1 MVTNILL
8 TSAGRRVSLLELFR
22 SRLSPGRGTVIAIDS
37 SDLSAAGQRADM
49 FVVVPRVDSGDYV
62 PTVIEICHH
71 NHVNL
76 LVPLIDTELGIW
88 GEEAAR
94 FHQNGI
100 LVNVPG
106 VVTLGLASDKYSF
119 ARHLASHQL
128 EGPDT
133 FLVGE
138 MPHDLE
144 SGVLILKPRF
154 GSSSIGLHRLTDL
167 TQLEAT
173 MQLISGGP
181 EYVVQR
187 EAIGQEVSVDLFVA
201 RDGMVK
207 GCVVRESIE
216 LRAGEVSKAKV
227 VDLPEVVHATHQL
240 VATLP
245 DAFGVMH
252 LDAFFDP
259 ISGKTQFLELN
270 ARFSGGYPLSDAAG
284 APFISWLLALA
295 EGIEP
300 DYVMP
305 EISFG
310 KTMLRYDEAVFL

>member
-8 TSAGRRVSLLELFR
+8 SSAGRRVSLLELFR
-22 SRLSPGRGTVIAIDS
+22 SRLSPGHGSVIAIDS
-37 SDLSAAGQRADM
+37 SDLSAAGHSADR
-49 FVVVPRVDSGDYV
+49 FVVVPRVDSDEYV
-62 PTVIEICHH
+62 PSVIEICQH
-71 NHVNL
+71 NQVNL
-76 LVPLIDTELGIW
+76 LVPLIDTELEIW
-88 GEEAAR
+88 GEEAAS
-94 FHQNGI
+94 FYEHGI
-100 LVNVPG
+100 LVNVSG
-106 VVTLGLASDKYSF
+106 EVTLGIASDKYAF
-119 ARHLASHQL
+119 AKHLASHHL

-133 FLVGE
+133 FLLGDV
-138 MPHDLE
+138 PHDLD
-144 SGVLILKPRF
+144 SGAIILKPRF
-154 GSSSIGLHRLTDL
+154 GSSSIGLYRLTNP
-167 TQLEAT
+167 TQLEVV

-201 RDGMVK
+201 RDGSLK
-207 GCVVRESIE
+207 GCVVRESLE

-227 VDLPEVVHATHQL
+227 VELPEVVEATHQL

-245 DAFGVMH
+245 DAFGVLH

-259 ISGKTQFLELN
+259 MTGRTQFLELN

-305 EISFG
+305 DITYG
-310 KTMLRYDEAVFL
+310 KTMLRYDEAVYY